1 VIGEI
6 NGEFGEIPFRFGEII
21 SRLREIQA
29 EIGDIT
35 IQLGEIIRLHLPN
48 PIRKNNHL
56 NKRGKTMSKLHLYP
70 DSPLNEVEFSQLD
83 QTVIESARR
92 QLVGRRFIELY
103 GPLGRGIQSI
113 PNDIFFENMEAKMD
127 FQGSFETIVE
137 SSKRVNH
144 TIPLLYKDFVLYWR
158 DIEQTKTLDIPIDFS
173 SAANAARDVANLEDQ
188 MIFHGAREFDIPGLM
203 NVQGRLTHL
212 IGEWYESG
220 AAFHDIVDARN
231 KLLEMNHHGPFALV
245 LSPELYSLIHRVHKD
260 TNVLEIEHIRE
271 LVTDGV
277 FQSPVLKGR
286 TGVILNTGRNNLDLA
301 VSEDFDTAYLGVE
314 GMNHPFRVYET
325 AVLRIKRPG
334 AICTLEAIED

>member
-1 VIGEI
+1 MIGEI
-6 NGEFGEIPFRFGEII
+6 NGEFGEIPFKFGEII

>member
-1 VIGEI
+1 M
-6 NGEFGEIPFRFGEII
+6 N
-21 SRLREIQA
+21 
-29 EIGDIT
+29 
-35 IQLGEIIRLHLPN
+35 
-48 PIRKNNHL
+48 
-56 NKRGKTMSKLHLYP
+56 KLHLYP
-70 DSPLNEVEFSQLD
+70 DSPLNELEFSQLD

-103 GPLGRGIQSI
+103 GPLGRGMQSI
-113 PNDIFFENMEAKMD
+113 PNDIFLENMEAKMD

-173 SAANAARDVANLEDQ
+173 PAANAARDVANLEDQ

-220 AAFHDIVDARN
+220 AAFQDIVEARN

-277 FQSPVLKGR
+277 FQSPVLKGK

-334 AICTLEAIED
+334 AICTLEAIGD

>member
-1 VIGEI
+1 M
-6 NGEFGEIPFRFGEII
+6 N
-21 SRLREIQA
+21 
-29 EIGDIT
+29 
-35 IQLGEIIRLHLPN
+35 
-48 PIRKNNHL
+48 
-56 NKRGKTMSKLHLYP
+56 KLHLYP
-70 DSPLNEVEFSQLD
+70 DSPLNELEFSQLD

-103 GPLGRGIQSI
+103 GPLGRGMQSI
-113 PNDIFFENMEAKMD
+113 PNDIFVENMEAKMD

-173 SAANAARDVANLEDQ
+173 PAANAARDVANLEDQ

-220 AAFHDIVDARN
+220 AAFQDIVDARN

-277 FQSPVLKGR
+277 FQSPVLKGK

-334 AICTLEAIED
+334 AICTLEAIGD